1 MSKVTAGRLDERSRL
16 SEWGPYSDW
25 EEGLTH
31 PEGGVQR
38 TPSSALGLLWTCG
51 AINALKTE
59 EHPAS
64 GLEACLPMSGML
76 GMGVHSTALSTVS
89 QRTPPPRPMHQ
100 VVGENPDTRV
110 NTVPARPR
118 GPPHPFLSF
127 AMLRNPKC
135 GAPPP
140 SSPGA
145 SLGAD
150 SPLLPGPSPRPP
162 ACPWMIK
169 AVRALPPPCPRSCP
183 HPCLSGEG

>member
-38 TPSSALGLLWTCG
+38 TPSSALGLLWTWG

-89 QRTPPPRPMHQ
+89 QRTPPTPPHASGGGGEPRHQGEHGPSPAPRPASPLPLLCHAQEPQ
-100 VVGENPDTRV
+100 VWCSSSLV
-110 NTVPARPR
+110 PR
-118 GPPHPFLSF
+118 GIPWCRFT
-127 AMLRNPKC
+127 
-135 GAPPP
+135 
-140 SSPGA
+140 
-145 SLGAD
+145 
-150 SPLLPGPSPRPP
+150 PSPRPFP
-162 ACPWMIK
+162 STS
-169 AVRALPPPCPRSCP
+169 RLPMDD
-183 HPCLSGEG
+183 